1 MRVCRSVVPS
11 VSLVLPCPARGLW
24 SVLPALVAA
33 VPFAP
38 ALAQTPAQ
46 TPAPGAVRQLPPAA
60 PVAAAPAAQPVDVV
74 LEDQFR
80 NRRATGQLRG
90 DVVVLVYAARHG
102 AEAALDVGRSLHLRF
117 HPTADGAEAEA
128 WSTQPVV
135 PPAGW
140 PAGVRVPDVH
150 VVPIACVP
158 EVPRPLHAVARTR
171 LRQESPHVSVWLD
184 FDDIMRQQFG
194 MVPDQP
200 NVAVIDTRGLVHGVR
215 SGHVEPPVFED
226 LVRVIDRLRLESL
239 AGLRQAAVPP
249 GGVAPVGFTQP
260 GPAAAPRA
268 PAALP
273 ATVVPSG
280 VISVGGVR

>member
-1 MRVCRSVVPS
+1 MHAFSPDRHAARARRRRASRGSALLAILMLAGLQAGSVSAQQPVPPANAPGSVPAVVP
-11 VSLVLPCPARGLW
+11 
-24 SVLPALVAA
+24 
-33 VPFAP
+33 
-38 ALAQTPAQ
+38 Q
-46 TPAPGAVRQLPPAA
+46 AA
-60 PVAAAPAAQPVDVV
+60 PSAAAQPVDVV

-80 NRRATGQLRG
+80 NRRGTADLRG

-102 AEAALDVGRSLHLRF
+102 AEAALDVGRRLHLRF

-184 FDDIMRQQFG
+184 FDDVMRQQFG
-194 MVPDQP
+194 MVPDEP
-200 NVAVIDTRGLVHGVR
+200 NVAVIDTRGVVHGVR
-215 SGHVEPPVFED
+215 SGHVDPALFED
-226 LVRVIDRLRLESL
+226 LVRVVDRLRVASL
-239 AGLRQAAVPP
+239 ANLRTAAVPP
-249 GGVAPVGFTQP
+249 PVVPAGSVAPRGAPATGGVV
-260 GPAAAPRA
+260 PA
-268 PAALP
+268 
-273 ATVVPSG
+273 
-280 VISVGGVR
+280 GGIR

>member
-1 MRVCRSVVPS
+1 MRASRSVMPS
-11 VSLVLPCPARGLW
+11 VPHLLPCSARGPW
-24 SVLPALVAA
+24 SVLAAVGVAA
-33 VPFAP
+33 VAVAP
-38 ALAQTPAQ
+38 ALGQA
-46 TPAPGAVRQLPPAA
+46 PAPGAVRQLPE
-60 PVAAAPAAQPVDVV
+60 VAPAAVQPVDVV

-80 NRRATGQLRG
+80 NRRATGDLRG

-102 AEAALDVGRSLHLRF
+102 AEAALNVGRALHLRF

-184 FDDIMRQQFG
+184 FDDVMRQRFG

-226 LVRVIDRLRLESL
+226 LVRVIDRLRLDSL
-239 AGLRQAAVPP
+239 AGLRQAAVP

-260 GPAAAPRA
+260 SPAAVPRA

-273 ATVVPSG
+273 ATAVPPG
-280 VISVGGVR
+280 FIPAGGVR

>member
-1 MRVCRSVVPS
+1 MHAFSPDRHAARARRRRASRGSALLAILMLAGLEARSVSAQQPVPPQAT
-11 VSLVLPCPARGLW
+11 VQGPATG
-24 SVLPALVAA
+24 A
-33 VPFAP
+33 V
-38 ALAQTPAQ
+38 
-46 TPAPGAVRQLPPAA
+46 TPAPAA
-60 PVAAAPAAQPVDVV
+60 TQPVDVV

-80 NRRATGQLRG
+80 NRRGTADLRG

-102 AEAALDVGRSLHLRF
+102 AEAALDVGRRLHLRF

-184 FDDIMRQQFG
+184 FDDVMRQQFG
-194 MVPDQP
+194 MVPDEP
-200 NVAVIDTRGLVHGVR
+200 NVAVIDTRGVVHGVR
-215 SGHVEPPVFED
+215 SGHVDPALFED
-226 LVRVIDRLRLESL
+226 LVRVVDRLRVASL
-239 AGLRQAAVPP
+239 ANLRTAAVPP
-249 GGVAPVGFTQP
+249 PVVPAGSVAPRGAPATGGVV
-260 GPAAAPRA
+260 PA
-268 PAALP
+268 
-273 ATVVPSG
+273 
-280 VISVGGVR
+280 GGIR

>member
-1 MRVCRSVVPS
+1 MAVV
-11 VSLVLPCPARGLW
+11 VG
-24 SVLPALVAA
+24 A
-33 VPFAP
+33 VPLAP
-38 ALAQTPAQ
+38 ASGQS
-46 TPAPGAVRQLPPAA
+46 PAPAAVRQLPQ
-60 PVAAAPAAQPVDVV
+60 VAPAAAAAMQPVDVV

-80 NRRATGQLRG
+80 NRRATGDLRG

-102 AEAALDVGRSLHLRF
+102 AEAALDVGRALHLRF

-184 FDDIMRQQFG
+184 FDDVMRQTFG
-194 MVPDQP
+194 MTADVP
-200 NVAVIDTRGLVHGVR
+200 NVAVVDTAGRPHRVLSGQLDPLAFEELVASVERVR
-215 SGHVEPPVFED
+215 LAAIPAVRTAAVSEPPG
-226 LVRVIDRLRLESL
+226 
-239 AGLRQAAVPP
+239 A
-249 GGVAPVGFTQP
+249 
-260 GPAAAPRA
+260 
-268 PAALP
+268 
-273 ATVVPSG
+273 VVPASA
-280 VISVGGVR
+280 VR

>member
-1 MRVCRSVVPS
+1 MHAFSPDRHAARARRRRASRGSALLAILMLAGLEARSVSAQQPVPPQAT
-11 VSLVLPCPARGLW
+11 VQGPATG
-24 SVLPALVAA
+24 A
-33 VPFAP
+33 V
-38 ALAQTPAQ
+38 
-46 TPAPGAVRQLPPAA
+46 TPAPAA
-60 PVAAAPAAQPVDVV
+60 TQPVDVV

-80 NRRATGQLRG
+80 NRRGTADLRG

-102 AEAALDVGRSLHLRF
+102 AEAALDVGRRLHLRF

-184 FDDIMRQQFG
+184 FDDVMRQQFG
-194 MVPDQP
+194 MVPDEP
-200 NVAVIDTRGLVHGVR
+200 NVAVIDTRGVVHGVR
-215 SGHVEPPVFED
+215 SGHVDPALFED
-226 LVRVIDRLRLESL
+226 LVRVVDRLRVASL
-239 AGLRQAAVPP
+239 ANLRTAAVPP
-249 GGVAPVGFTQP
+249 PVVPAGSVAPRGT
-260 GPAAAPRA
+260 AAGSG
-268 PAALP
+268 
-273 ATVVPSG
+273 VVPA
-280 VISVGGVR
+280 GGIR

>member
-1 MRVCRSVVPS
+1 MRAIRPAVPS
-11 VSLVLPCPARGLW
+11 VSHLLPCPARGPW
-24 SVLPALVAA
+24 TVLAAVVVAA
-33 VPFAP
+33 VPLVP
-38 ALAQTPAQ
+38 ASGQP
-46 TPAPGAVRQLPPAA
+46 PAPAVRQAP
-60 PVAAAPAAQPVDVV
+60 PVAVAAVPPVDVV

-80 NRRATGQLRG
+80 NRRATGDLRG

-102 AEAALDVGRSLHLRF
+102 AEAALDVGRALHLRF

-184 FDDIMRQQFG
+184 FDDIMRQKFG

-226 LVRVIDRLRLESL
+226 LVRVIDRLRIDAL
-239 AGLRQAAVPP
+239 AGLRQAAVP
-249 GGVAPVGFTQP
+249 GAVAPVGFSQP
-260 GPAAAPRA
+260 GAAAAARGPA
-268 PAALP
+268 PLP
-273 ATVVPSG
+273 ATAVPPG
-280 VISVGGVR
+280 FIPAGAVR

>member
-1 MRVCRSVVPS
+1 MHAFSPDRHAARARRRRASRGSALLAILMLAGLEARSVSAQQPVPPQAT
-11 VSLVLPCPARGLW
+11 VQGPATG
-24 SVLPALVAA
+24 A
-33 VPFAP
+33 V
-38 ALAQTPAQ
+38 
-46 TPAPGAVRQLPPAA
+46 TPAPAA
-60 PVAAAPAAQPVDVV
+60 TQPVDVV

-80 NRRATGQLRG
+80 NRRGTADLRG

-102 AEAALDVGRSLHLRF
+102 AEAALDVGRRLHLRF

-184 FDDIMRQQFG
+184 FDDVMRQQFG
-194 MVPDQP
+194 MVPDEP
-200 NVAVIDTRGLVHGVR
+200 NVAVIDTRGVVHGVR
-215 SGHVEPPVFED
+215 SGHVDPALFED
-226 LVRVIDRLRLESL
+226 LVRVVDRLRVASL
-239 AGLRQAAVPP
+239 ANLRTAAVPP
-249 GGVAPVGFTQP
+249 PVVPAGSVAPRG
-260 GPAAAPRA
+260 AAAESG
-268 PAALP
+268 
-273 ATVVPSG
+273 VVPA
-280 VISVGGVR
+280 GGIR

>member
-1 MRVCRSVVPS
+1 MHAFSPDRHAARARRRRASRGSALLAILMLAGLEARSVSAQQPVPPQAT
-11 VSLVLPCPARGLW
+11 VQGPATG
-24 SVLPALVAA
+24 A
-33 VPFAP
+33 V
-38 ALAQTPAQ
+38 
-46 TPAPGAVRQLPPAA
+46 TPAPAA
-60 PVAAAPAAQPVDVV
+60 TQPVDVV

-80 NRRATGQLRG
+80 NRRGTADLRG

-102 AEAALDVGRSLHLRF
+102 AEAALDVGRRLHLRF

-184 FDDIMRQQFG
+184 FDDVMRQQFG
-194 MVPDQP
+194 MVPDEP
-200 NVAVIDTRGLVHGVR
+200 NVAVIDTRGVVHGVR
-215 SGHVEPPVFED
+215 SGHVDPALFED
-226 LVRVIDRLRLESL
+226 LVRVVDRLRVASL
-239 AGLRQAAVPP
+239 ANLRTAAVPP
-249 GGVAPVGFTQP
+249 PVVPAGSVAPRGT
-260 GPAAAPRA
+260 AAESG
-268 PAALP
+268 
-273 ATVVPSG
+273 VVPA
-280 VISVGGVR
+280 GGIR

>member
-1 MRVCRSVVPS
+1 MHAFIPDRHAARVRRRGECRGSALLAV
-11 VSLVLPCPARGLW
+11 LVLAAFHGRPVEAQPPVPPQAALQGPATG
-24 SVLPALVAA
+24 A
-33 VPFAP
+33 V
-38 ALAQTPAQ
+38 
-46 TPAPGAVRQLPPAA
+46 TPAPAA
-60 PVAAAPAAQPVDVV
+60 TQPVDVV

-80 NRRATGQLRG
+80 NRRGTADLRG

-102 AEAALDVGRSLHLRF
+102 AEAALDVGRRLHLRF

-184 FDDIMRQQFG
+184 FDDVMRQQFG
-194 MVPDQP
+194 MVPDEP
-200 NVAVIDTRGLVHGVR
+200 NVAVIDTRGVVHGVR
-215 SGHVEPPVFED
+215 SGHVDPALFED
-226 LVRVIDRLRLESL
+226 LVRVVDRLRVASL
-239 AGLRQAAVPP
+239 ANLRTAAVPP
-249 GGVAPVGFTQP
+249 PVVPAGSVAPRG
-260 GPAAAPRA
+260 AAAGSG
-268 PAALP
+268 
-273 ATVVPSG
+273 VVPA
-280 VISVGGVR
+280 GGIR

>member
-1 MRVCRSVVPS
+1 MHAFSPDRHAARARPRRASRGSALLAILMLAGLQAGS
-11 VSLVLPCPARGLW
+11 VSAQQPVPPQATVQGPATG
-24 SVLPALVAA
+24 A
-33 VPFAP
+33 V
-38 ALAQTPAQ
+38 
-46 TPAPGAVRQLPPAA
+46 TPAPAA
-60 PVAAAPAAQPVDVV
+60 TQPVDVV

-80 NRRATGQLRG
+80 NRRGTADLRG

-102 AEAALDVGRSLHLRF
+102 AEAALDVGRRLHLRF

-184 FDDIMRQQFG
+184 FDDVMRQQFG
-194 MVPDQP
+194 MVPDEP
-200 NVAVIDTRGLVHGVR
+200 NVAVIDTRGVVHGVR
-215 SGHVEPPVFED
+215 SGHVDPALFED
-226 LVRVIDRLRLESL
+226 LVRVVDRLRVASL
-239 AGLRQAAVPP
+239 ANLRTAAVPP
-249 GGVAPVGFTQP
+249 PVVPAGSVAPRGAPATGGVV
-260 GPAAAPRA
+260 PA
-268 PAALP
+268 
-273 ATVVPSG
+273 
-280 VISVGGVR
+280 GGIR